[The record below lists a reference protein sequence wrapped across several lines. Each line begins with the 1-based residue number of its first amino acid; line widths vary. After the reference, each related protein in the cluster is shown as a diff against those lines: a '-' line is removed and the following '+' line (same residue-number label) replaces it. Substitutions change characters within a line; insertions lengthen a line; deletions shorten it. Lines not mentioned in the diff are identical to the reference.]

1 MRIIGQIPHPSLR
14 VTVMQMND
22 KFIVRLEA
30 GPMEQLYK
38 FDQQR
43 YPGLENIEKL
53 ADEPF
58 LKAAI
63 EQFNTMYLTMK
74 ATMER
79 NPGKNG

>member
-1 MRIIGQIPHPSLR
+1 MH
-14 VTVMQMND
+14 MND

-43 YPGLENIEKL
+43 YPGLEYIEKL
-53 ADEPF
+53 ADAPF
-58 LKAAI
+58 LQDAV
-63 EQFNTMYLTMK
+63 EQFNAMYLVMK

-79 NPGKNG
+79 NPGKSS